1 MTSQLHPLEINP
13 QTGEPFLRL
22 AAPHQNIIIT
32 PPRQGDQFVTIQ
44 HINDPAIYRWIE
56 NPPIPYLP
64 EHADS
69 WIQSVK
75 EESDVT
81 LEYLR
86 KSAEEFPDGP
96 LQFVDTCPVR
106 HIREVKEDGTDVLL
120 GDVNFRRSPF
130 EEVLDEVERK
140 QMQEDNAKKQAG
152 DPTIVYAIGG
162 TLVLWTYDG
171 CLSADEFIMFSFE
184 IDWLAASHH
193 GRGIMTAA
201 IGLLMTAWGIPR
213 MGVRHVV
220 AHTFAGNI
228 GSNRV
233 FEKNGF
239 VNRGLFDNG
248 KIARGEKKIMTLL
261 EWKHEQ

>member
-1 MTSQLHPLEINP
+1 MTYQLHPLEINP
-13 QTGEPFLRL
+13 KTGEPFLRL
-22 AAPHQNIIIT
+22 AAPYQNIIIT
-32 PPRQGDQFVTIQ
+32 PPRQGDQSVLIQ
-44 HINDPAIYRWIE
+44 HLNDPAIYGWIE
-56 NPPIPYLP
+56 RPPIPYLP
-64 EHADS
+64 EHADF
-69 WIQSVK
+69 WIQLVK
-75 EESDVT
+75 GESDDT

-86 KSAEEFPDGP
+86 KGAEDFPNGP
-96 LQFVDTCPVR
+96 LQFVGASPVR
-106 HIREVKEDGTDVLL
+106 YLREVKEDGTDVLI
-120 GDVNFRRSPF
+120 GDVNFKRSPF

-140 QMQEDNAKKQAG
+140 RLQEDNAKKQAG
-152 DPTIVYAIGG
+152 DPTIQYAIG
-162 TLVLWTYDG
+162 
-171 CLSADEFIMFSFE
+171 
-184 IDWLAASHH
+184 DWLAASHH

-248 KIARGEKKIMTLL
+248 KIVRGEKKVMTLL
-261 EWKHEQ
+261 EWKLDENKI

>member
-1 MTSQLHPLEINP
+1 MIDQLHPLEINP
-13 QTGEPFLRL
+13 KTGEPFLRL
-22 AAPHQNIIIT
+22 AAPHQNIILT
-32 PPRQGDQFVTIQ
+32 PPRQGDQSVLIQ
-44 HINDPAIYRWIE
+44 HMNDPAIYSWLE
-56 NPPIPYLP
+56 KAPTPYLP

-69 WIQSVK
+69 WIQLVK
-75 EESDVT
+75 KESDAI

-86 KSAEEFPDGP
+86 KSAEDFPNGP
-96 LQFVDTCPVR
+96 LQFVNASPVR
-106 HIREVKEDGTDVLL
+106 HLREVKEDGTDVLI

-140 QMQEDNAKKQAG
+140 RVQEDNADKQAG
-152 DPTIVYAIGG
+152 DPTIQYAFG
-162 TLVLWTYDG
+162 
-171 CLSADEFIMFSFE
+171 
-184 IDWLAASHH
+184 DWLAASHH

-228 GSNRV
+228 GSSRV

-248 KIARGEKKIMTLL
+248 KVVRGEKKVMTLL
-261 EWKHEQ
+261 EWKYEDVTVS

>member
-1 MTSQLHPLEINP
+1 M
-13 QTGEPFLRL
+13 
-22 AAPHQNIIIT
+22 
-32 PPRQGDQFVTIQ
+32 
-44 HINDPAIYRWIE
+44 NDPAIYGWIE
-56 NPPIPYLP
+56 GPPIPYLP
-64 EHADS
+64 EHADF
-69 WIQSVK
+69 WIQLVK
-75 EESDVT
+75 RESDAT

-86 KSAEEFPDGP
+86 KSAEDFPDGP
-96 LQFVDTCPVR
+96 LQFVDANPVR
-106 HIREVKEDGTDVLL
+106 YLREVKENGMDVLI

-130 EEVLDEVERK
+130 EEVLNEEERK
-140 QMQEDNAKKQAG
+140 RLQGDNANKQAG
-152 DPTIVYAIGG
+152 DPTIQYAVG
-162 TLVLWTYDG
+162 
-171 CLSADEFIMFSFE
+171 
-184 IDWLAASHH
+184 DWLAASHH

-248 KIARGEKKIMTLL
+248 KMVRGEKKVMTLL
-261 EWKHEQ
+261 EWKHDQDEFERTCSACLWLSNSIH

>member
-1 MTSQLHPLEINP
+1 M
-13 QTGEPFLRL
+13 
-22 AAPHQNIIIT
+22 
-32 PPRQGDQFVTIQ
+32 
-44 HINDPAIYRWIE
+44 NDPAIYGWIE
-56 NPPIPYLP
+56 GPPIPYLP
-64 EHADS
+64 EHADF
-69 WIQSVK
+69 WIQLVK
-75 EESDVT
+75 RESDAT

-86 KSAEEFPDGP
+86 KSAEDFPDGP
-96 LQFVDTCPVR
+96 LQFVDANPVR
-106 HIREVKEDGTDVLL
+106 YLREAKENGMDVLI

-130 EEVLDEVERK
+130 EEVLNEEERK
-140 QMQEDNAKKQAG
+140 RLQGDNPNKQAG
-152 DPTIVYAIGG
+152 DPTIQYAVG
-162 TLVLWTYDG
+162 
-171 CLSADEFIMFSFE
+171 
-184 IDWLAASHH
+184 DWLAASHH

-248 KIARGEKKIMTLL
+248 KMVRGEKKVMTLL
-261 EWKHEQ
+261 EWKHDQDEFERTCL